1 MEQVKLTR
9 KRLLFV
15 DDEPAIRKT
24 LSVILARYG
33 FAVTVADTVA
43 QAIEEIKTKEF
54 DLLLSDLNIDREN
67 DGYELIR
74 AMREANPD
82 CVAIVLTGYPDVESA
97 VEGIHLGVDDYIM
110 KPAKADVLVALLAEK
125 LAARQPRARIL
136 SVSYDQTL
144 LRMRQMLF
152 ENQGYEVVSSDGLTS
167 SLEHSK
173 QGGFDLLVLGHSVP
187 DEEKQTVV
195 QAFRKV
201 CSAPIISL
209 RRTAGEAKVDGADYH
224 IEPDPEPLL
233 KLVADVIRKRSAAH
247 Q

>member
-33 FAVTVADTVA
+33 FAVTVAATVA

-67 DGYELIR
+67 DGYEVIR
-74 AMREANPD
+74 AMREVNPD
-82 CVAIVLTGYPDVESA
+82 CVTIVLTGHPDVESA
-97 VEGIHLGVDDYIM
+97 VEGLHLGVDDYIM

-125 LAARQPRARIL
+125 LAARKPKGRIL
-136 SVSYDQTL
+136 SVSYDQAL
-144 LRMRQMLF
+144 LRTRHMLF
-152 ENQGYEVVSSDGLTS
+152 ETQGYEVVSSQGLTS
-167 SLEHSK
+167 TLEHCK
-173 QGGFDLLVLGHSVP
+173 QGGFSLLVLGHSIP
-187 DEEKQTVV
+187 NEEKQTMVE
-195 QAFRKV
+195 AFRKA
-201 CSAPIISL
+201 CRAPIISL
-209 RRTAGEAKVDGADYH
+209 RRTVGEQKVDGADYH

-233 KLVADVIRKRSAAH
+233 KLVADVLRKRAAAH

>member
-33 FAVTVADTVA
+33 CAVTVAATVA
-43 QAIEEIKTKEF
+43 EAIEEIKTKEF
-54 DLLLSDLNIDREN
+54 DLLLSDLNIDREG
-67 DGYELIR
+67 DGYEVIR
-74 AMREANPD
+74 AMREVNPD
-82 CVAIVLTGYPDVESA
+82 CVTIVLTGYPDVESA

-125 LAARQPRARIL
+125 LAARQPRGRIL

-144 LRMRQMLF
+144 LRMRHMLF
-152 ENQGYEVVSSDGLTS
+152 ETQGYEVLSSDGLTS
-167 SLEHSK
+167 SLEYCK
-173 QGGFDLLVLGHSVP
+173 QGGFDLFVLGHSVP
-187 DEEKQTVV
+187 AEEKQRMVE
-195 QAFRKV
+195 AFRKA
-201 CSAPIISL
+201 CRAPIISL
-209 RRTAGEAKVDGADYH
+209 RRTAGEQKVDGADYH
-224 IEPDPEPLL
+224 IETDPEPLL
-233 KLVADVIRKRSAAH
+233 KLVADVIRKKSAAH